1 MAVEAPL
8 IPSQVRQ
15 DGQRWPVRHKTSP
28 NLRQQP
34 PPPGLPRRRSSLR
47 QALRRKP
54 LFTISEDKAPS
65 LKSNSTVSL
74 RLNIVEPYRPSSMS
88 TFSEHLVYFC
98 PSQQLQNYQSVSFHR
113 VDEAGNSTSRLFRTQ
128 SQWRAPPSQCSYSDT
143 DRSSTT
149 TWTFDSNTTAPPL
162 DYYEDT
168 PSPHPTEEAEQ
179 DLPREAIA
187 DLFHRVEAYEREHP
201 EVVRDA
207 VGTVWVRV
215 NSVGR
220 ELSTRIKKIGGRGR
234 LRDKRDSP
242 SSSSFSSSSFEP
254 PRLGYS
260 SVPQS
265 RMRVYE
271 KPSRAKRIKIAV
283 GDSWR
288 RFRNRAT
295 GRDTELWGT
304 RWYVNNVVG
313 SGECEYSHERRVGS
327 LSDTTAPSMG
337 SSGGARPV
345 RPLQR
350 RFSRG
355 GQGHGMEGVRGGRS
369 RRDSNNFYG
378 GGEVQRKRR
387 KSSLFLDVYPSDT
400 SVVSPPQ

>member
-15 DGQRWPVRHKTSP
+15 DGQWWSVRHKTSP

-74 RLNIVEPYRPSSMS
+74 RLNIVEPYRPFSMS

-128 SQWRAPPSQCSYSDT
+128 SQWRGPSQSSYDT
-143 DRSSTT
+143 DQSSTM
-149 TWTFDSNTTAPPL
+149 TWTFDSNTTASF
-162 DYYEDT
+162 DYEDT
-168 PSPHPTEEAEQ
+168 PSSQPTEEDQ
-179 DLPREAIA
+179 DLPRKAIA

-207 VGTVWVRV
+207 GTVWVRV

-220 ELSTRIKKIGGRGR
+220 GLSTRLKKMSR
-234 LRDKRDSP
+234 RDKKDSA
-242 SSSSFSSSSFEP
+242 SFE
-254 PRLGYS
+254 PRLGY

-283 GDSWR
+283 HDSWR

-295 GRDTELWGT
+295 GRDTELWT
-304 RWYVNNVVG
+304 SWDVNIG
-313 SGECEYSHERRVGS
+313 GEYSSRVGS
-327 LSDTTAPSMG
+327 VSDATPSRG
-337 SSGGARPV
+337 QARPG
-345 RPLQR
+345 RPQR
-350 RFSRG
+350 RLSRG
-355 GQGHGMEGVRGGRS
+355 HGLEGM
-369 RRDSNNFYG
+369 RRRESKIYG
-378 GGEVQRKRR
+378 GEQRKRR
-387 KSSLFLDVYPSDT
+387 KSSLFLDVYPSDV
-400 SVVSPPQ
+400 SVVSAR

>member
-1 MAVEAPL
+1 MAVESPL

-15 DGQRWPVRHKTSP
+15 DGQWWPVRHKTSP

-34 PPPGLPRRRSSLR
+34 PPSGLPRRRSSLR

-54 LFTISEDKAPS
+54 LFTISEDKTPS

-74 RLNIVEPYRPSSMS
+74 RLNITEPYRPLSMS
-88 TFSEHLVYFC
+88 TFSEHLIYFC

-113 VDEAGNSTSRLFRTQ
+113 VDDAGNSTSRLFRTQ
-128 SQWRAPPSQCSYSDT
+128 SQWRGPSQSSSDT
-143 DRSSTT
+143 DQGSTMT
-149 TWTFDSNTTAPPL
+149 STMDSNTTAPSF
-162 DYYEDT
+162 DYEDI
-168 PSPHPTEEAEQ
+168 PSPQPTEEDPEI
-179 DLPREAIA
+179 PREAIA

-207 VGTVWVRV
+207 GAVWVRV

-220 ELSTRIKKIGGRGR
+220 GLSTRIKKMSR
-234 LRDKRDSP
+234 RDKKASP
-242 SSSSFSSSSFEP
+242 SFE
-254 PRLGYS
+254 PRLGY

-283 GDSWR
+283 NDSWR

-295 GRDTELWGT
+295 GRDTELWT
-304 RWYVNNVVG
+304 SWDVNMG
-313 SGECEYSHERRVGS
+313 GECSRRAGS
-327 LSDTTAPSMG
+327 TSDATPTRG
-337 SSGGARPV
+337 QARPV
-345 RPLQR
+345 RPQR

-355 GQGHGMEGVRGGRS
+355 HGLEGI
-369 RRDSNNFYG
+369 RRRNSKVYG
-378 GGEVQRKRR
+378 GEQRKRR
-387 KSSLFLDVYPSDT
+387 KSSLFLDVYPSDL
-400 SVVSPPQ
+400 SVVSHRG

>member
-15 DGQRWPVRHKTSP
+15 DGQWWPVRHKTSP

-74 RLNIVEPYRPSSMS
+74 RLNITEPYRPFSMS

-128 SQWRAPPSQCSYSDT
+128 SQWRGPSQSSYDQSLYDT
-143 DRSSTT
+143 DQSSTM
-149 TWTFDSNTTAPPL
+149 TWTLDSNTTSASF
-162 DYYEDT
+162 DYEDP
-168 PSPHPTEEAEQ
+168 PSPQPTEENQ
-179 DLPREAIA
+179 DFPREAIA

-207 VGTVWVRV
+207 GTVWVRV

-220 ELSTRIKKIGGRGR
+220 GLSTRIKKMSR
-234 LRDKRDSP
+234 RDKKASP
-242 SSSSFSSSSFEP
+242 PFE
-254 PRLGYS
+254 PRLGY

-283 GDSWR
+283 HDSWR

-295 GRDTELWGT
+295 GRDTELWT
-304 RWYVNNVVG
+304 SWDVSMG
-313 SGECEYSHERRVGS
+313 SECSSRVGS
-327 LSDTTAPSMG
+327 VSDAAPSMG
-337 SSGGARPV
+337 QARPG
-345 RPLQR
+345 RPQR

-355 GQGHGMEGVRGGRS
+355 HGSEGMR
-369 RRDSNNFYG
+369 RRDSKVYG
-378 GGEVQRKRR
+378 GEQRKRR
-387 KSSLFLDVYPSDT
+387 KSSLFLDVYLSDL
-400 SVVSPPQ
+400 SIV